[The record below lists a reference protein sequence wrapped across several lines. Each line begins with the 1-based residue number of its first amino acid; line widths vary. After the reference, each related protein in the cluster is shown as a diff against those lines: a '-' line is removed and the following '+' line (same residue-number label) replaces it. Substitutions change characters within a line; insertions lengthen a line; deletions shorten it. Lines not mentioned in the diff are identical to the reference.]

1 MSNNEK
7 ILFNRL
13 LWVLADLNSEIDA
26 ETAEMIFYDLSKVS
40 GKSQSEISEMLNNV
54 I

>member
-1 MSNNEK
+1 MTTNEQ

-13 LWVLADLNSEIDA
+13 LFVLADLNSQLDA
-26 ETAEMIFYDLSKVS
+26 ETAEMIFHDLAKVS
-40 GKSQSEISEMLNNV
+40 GKPQTEIAQMLEQ

>member
-1 MSNNEK
+1 MTNSEQ

-13 LWVLADLNSEIDA
+13 LWVVTDLNSILDA
-26 ETAEMIFYDLSKVS
+26 ETVELIFYDLARAC
-40 GKSQSEISEMLNNV
+40 GKSQTEIAQMTEN